1 MIVARRRSGVFA
13 EQSAAGATRL
23 RRASVEKAAEAA
35 AAAARGAA
43 AVAQSGGQE
52 FAEITAESVL
62 NAGKESIKTRA
73 AWRRRRRSSRGVAGR
88 WTVKSTESCVIA
100 TITINTTAASTVSW
114 IWWIVERRLSRPGA
128 ARGGRGRRA
137 PRCGRRRRG
146 TSRGGRSSRDREVPN
161 VVVRIRWWRSWRT
174 RRTRIAFSC
183 GFVINFAF
191 YFPRADRKRLE
202 EGEEKQD

>member
-1 MIVARRRSGVFA
+1 MRRGLRWARVGWQWSVRSCHRISLVIVARRRSGVFA

-73 AWRRRRRSSRGVAGR
+73 A
-88 WTVKSTESCVIA
+88 
-100 TITINTTAASTVSW
+100 
-114 IWWIVERRLSRPGA
+114 
-128 ARGGRGRRA
+128 
-137 PRCGRRRRG
+137 
-146 TSRGGRSSRDREVPN
+146 
-161 VVVRIRWWRSWRT
+161 
-174 RRTRIAFSC
+174 
-183 GFVINFAF
+183 
-191 YFPRADRKRLE
+191 
-202 EGEEKQD
+202 